1 MVSGSST
8 QTACSGT
15 LYDVGG
21 PNGNYFDN
29 NDSWVTIS
37 PIGASQVTL
46 DFLLFDLENSTN
58 CIYDY
63 VEIFDGNSINSPS
76 LGQFCNNSPG
86 TISSSGGAYNS
97 FITRRCWC

>member
-1 MVSGSST
+1 MVTGNST

-37 PIGASQVTL
+37 PIGLV
-46 DFLLFDLENSTN
+46 
-58 CIYDY
+58 
-63 VEIFDGNSINSPS
+63 
-76 LGQFCNNSPG
+76 
-86 TISSSGGAYNS
+86 
-97 FITRRCWC
+97 R

>member
-8 QTACSGT
+8 QTSCSGT

-37 PIGASQVTL
+37 PIRPSQVTL

-63 VEIFDGNSINSPS
+63 VEIFDGNTINSPS

-86 TISSSGGAYNS
+86 TISSSGGN
-97 FITRRCWC
+97 ITVLLHMQM